1 MREPR
6 RSPAA
11 VRWLLAVA
19 LGLLGL
25 AGAPA
30 ADALSAGTLSAGTL
44 SAGTLSA
51 GTLAGPSGGGAGAT
65 ARTVTVRNAAGRAS
79 APRPTHAAT
88 TAARHHVGPS
98 APVTP
103 GAFAS
108 AGPDVRP
115 ALIRTVRPAAGFTE
129 PVVAATGAPR
139 GRAPPATTRI

>member
-11 VRWLLAVA
+11 VRWLLALA

-30 ADALSAGTLSAGTL
+30 TGPLSTGPLS
-44 SAGTLSA
+44 
-51 GTLAGPSGGGAGAT
+51 GGAGAT
-65 ARTVTVRNAAGRAS
+65 ARAAAVQQATGRAS
-79 APRPTHAAT
+79 APRQPHAAAA
-88 TAARHHVGPS
+88 AARHHAGAS
-98 APVTP
+98 AQVTP
-103 GAFAS
+103 GAFAFAS

-115 ALIRTVRPAAGFTE
+115 ALVRTVRPAAGFTE

>member
-6 RSPAA
+6 RSPAT
-11 VRWLLAVA
+11 VRWLLAIA

-30 ADALSAGTLSAGTL
+30 ASALTAGA
-44 SAGTLSA
+44 
-51 GTLAGPSGGGAGAT
+51 SGGGAGAV
-65 ARTVTVRNAAGRAS
+65 ARAATVQHVTGRAS
-79 APRPTHAAT
+79 APRTTHATAA
-88 TAARHHVGPS
+88 AARHHAGPS

-115 ALIRTVRPAAGFTE
+115 ALVRTVRPAARFTE
-129 PVVAATGAPR
+129 PVVAPTGAPR
-139 GRAPPATTRI
+139 GRAPPTATRI

>member
-1 MREPR
+1 MRDPR

-11 VRWLLAVA
+11 VRWLLALA

-30 ADALSAGTLSAGTL
+30 PGALDAA
-44 SAGTLSA
+44 
-51 GTLAGPSGGGAGAT
+51 SGGPGASVRAAAVQYAAGHASSPRPAHAAAAT
-65 ARTVTVRNAAGRAS
+65 ARHHAGPAA
-79 APRPTHAAT
+79 PAA
-88 TAARHHVGPS
+88 
-98 APVTP
+98 P

-115 ALIRTVRPAAGFTE
+115 ALVRTVRPAAGHTE

-139 GRAPPATTRI
+139 GRAPPLATRI